1 MRTLA
6 LTALVAASAAAAA
19 AQPVPPGTRLD
30 GIAAVV
36 GDQVVLYSEVDALA
50 AQLAQGQPV
59 TDEVWSRTL
68 DRLVGQRVVIA
79 KARQDTTLSVTEA
92 NVTRAVSEQTARLAQ
107 QAGGE
112 AQLEAA
118 YGRTLG
124 EIEAS
129 LRDDVR
135 DELLLQRYQARRMQ
149 EVTVTPGEVQAWFA
163 QIPESERPEVPELV
177 RVAHIVQVPEPDE
190 AAKVERRAF
199 LAALRDSI
207 VAGDATIEALADRY
221 STDPGNTGRGGVK
234 NGGLYT
240 GLRLSELEARF
251 RAATAALEPGQ
262 YSQVIETPFGYH
274 VIRLNELEG
283 DRVSFNHILL
293 DVPTGEREA
302 AQARETLAVLRDSVT
317 AGVPFEAVARRNSE
331 DPYSAQR
338 GGFVSDPESG
348 QRDLN
353 IAGLGAQWKATLDTL
368 EVGEISEPGAVRL
381 LDGTEAYHVVL
392 LQKRTPAHRLS
403 VADDYALLSQY
414 ALQDKRLRVQQEWV
428 EDLRREV
435 YVDVRAD
442 RYEPP
447 AGATAA
453 AEARGRP

>member
-1 MRTLA
+1 MRSLA
-6 LTALVAASAAAAA
+6 LAVLVALPALAAA

-50 AQLAQGQPV
+50 PQLAQGEPV
-59 TDEVWSRTL
+59 TDDLWSRAL
-68 DRLVGQRVVIA
+68 DRLVGQRVVISE
-79 KARQDTTLSVTEA
+79 ARQDTTISVTEA
-92 NVTRAVSEQTARLAQ
+92 RVTRAAQEQVARLAQ

-124 EIEAS
+124 EIETS

-135 DELLLQRYQARRMQ
+135 DEILLQTLQQRRMQ
-149 EVTVTPGEVQAWFA
+149 GVTVTPGEVQSWFS
-163 QIPESERPEVPELV
+163 QIPQADRPEVPELV
-177 RVAHIVQVPEPDE
+177 RVAHIVQVPAPDE
-190 AAKVERRAF
+190 TAKAERRA
-199 LAALRDSI
+199 LLQSLRDS
-207 VAGDATIEALADRY
+207 VVSDQATIEELANRY
-221 STDPGNTGRGGVK
+221 STDPGNTGRDGTK

-240 GLRLSELEARF
+240 DLRLSEVEARF
-251 RAATAALEPGQ
+251 RAATAALDPGE

-274 VIRLNELEG
+274 LIRLNELEG

-293 DVPTGEREA
+293 DIPSGAREA
-302 AQARETLAVLRDSVT
+302 EQARETLRVLRDSVL
-317 AGVPFEAVARRNSE
+317 AGVPFEGVARRNSE

-353 IAGLGAQWKATLDTL
+353 VDGLGAQWKATIDSLD
-368 EVGEISEPGAVRL
+368 VGEISEPAPVKL
-381 LDGTEAYHVVL
+381 LDQTDAYHVVL
-392 LQKRTPAHRLS
+392 LQKRTPAHTLS

-414 ALQDKRLRVQQEWV
+414 ALQDKRLRAQQEWV
-428 EDLRREV
+428 DDLRRRV
-435 YVDVRAD
+435 YVDVRAP
-442 RYEPP
+442 RYEP
-447 AGATAA
+447 AG
-453 AEARGRP
+453 G

>member
-1 MRTLA
+1 MRALA
-6 LTALVAASAAAAA
+6 LAAALLLPALAAS

-50 AQLAQGQPV
+50 AQAAQGQPV
-59 TDEVWSRTL
+59 TDEVWSRAL
-68 DRLVGQRVVIA
+68 DRLVNQRVVIA
-79 KARQDTTLSVTEA
+79 KARQDTTLSITEA
-92 NVTRAVSEQTARLAQ
+92 RVTRAVQDQVARLAA

-112 AQLEAA
+112 EALAAA
-118 YGRTLG
+118 YGRSVA
-124 EIEAS
+124 EIETS

-135 DELLLQRYQARRMQ
+135 DEILLQTYQQRRMQ
-149 EVTVTPGEVQAWFA
+149 DVTVTPGEVRAWFA
-163 QIPESERPEVPELV
+163 QIPQAERPQVPELV

-190 AAKVERRAF
+190 AAKAERRAF
-199 LAALRDSI
+199 LQALRDSI

-221 STDPGNTGRGGVK
+221 STDPGNVGRGGVK

-251 RAATAALEPGQ
+251 RAATAALEPGA
-262 YSQVIETPFGYH
+262 YSQVIETPFGFH
-274 VIRLNELEG
+274 VIRLNSLSG
-283 DRVSFNHILL
+283 DQVSFNHILL

-302 AQARETLAVLRDSVT
+302 EQAVETLRVLRDSVE

-353 IAGLGAQWKATLDTL
+353 IAGLGARWKATLDSL
-368 EVGEISEPGAVRL
+368 EVGEISDPAPVKL
-381 LDGTEAYHVVL
+381 LDQTDAYHVVL
-392 LQKRTPAHRLS
+392 LQKRTPAHQLS

-414 ALQDKRLRVQQEWV
+414 ALQDKRQRTQGEWV
-428 EDLRREV
+428 ADLRREV
-435 YVDVRAD
+435 YVDVRSP
-442 RYEPP
+442 RYQPV
-447 AGATAA
+447 G
-453 AEARGRP
+453 G

>member
-1 MRTLA
+1 MSSIPLA
-6 LTALVAASAAAAA
+6 GRAFALAALVTLSASAAV

-50 AQLAQGQPV
+50 QQAAQGQPV
-59 TDEVWSRTL
+59 TDDLWSRAL
-68 DRLVGQRVVIA
+68 DRLVDQRVVIA
-79 KARQDTTLSVTEA
+79 KARQDTTLSVSEA
-92 NVTRAVSEQTARLAQ
+92 RVTRAVQEQVSRLAQ

-112 AQLEAA
+112 AGLEAA
-118 YGRTLG
+118 YGRTVG
-124 EIEAS
+124 EIETS

-135 DELLLQRYQARRMQ
+135 DELLLQTYQQRRMQ
-149 EVTVTPGEVQAWFA
+149 DVTVTPGEVQAWFA
-163 QIPESERPEVPELV
+163 QIPETERPQVPELV

-190 AAKVERRAF
+190 AAQAERRAF
-199 LAALRDSI
+199 LQALRDSI
-207 VAGDATIEALADRY
+207 TAGQATIEDLANRY
-221 STDPGNTGRGGVK
+221 STDPGNTGRGGEK

-251 RAATAALEPGQ
+251 RAATAALEPGA
-262 YSQVIETPFGYH
+262 YSQVIETPFGFH
-274 VIRLNELEG
+274 VIRLNSLQG
-283 DRVSFNHILL
+283 DQVSFNHILL
-293 DVPTGEREA
+293 DVPTGEREGE
-302 AQARETLAVLRDSVT
+302 QAVEALRVLRDSVE

-368 EVGEISEPGAVRL
+368 AVGEVSAPAPVKL
-381 LDGTEAYHVVL
+381 LDQTDAYHIVL
-392 LQKRTPAHRLS
+392 LQKRTPAHQLS

-414 ALQDKRLRVQQEWV
+414 ALQDKRQRTQGEWV
-428 EDLRREV
+428 DDLRREV
-435 YVDVRAD
+435 YIDVRSP
-442 RYEPP
+442 RYQPV
-447 AGATAA
+447 G
-453 AEARGRP
+453 G

>member
-1 MRTLA
+1 MRAPAFAVL
-6 LTALVAASAAAAA
+6 ALVAALALPSLGGAAT

-50 AQLAQGQPV
+50 EQSAQGQPV
-59 TDEVWSRTL
+59 TDEVWSRSL
-68 DRLVGQRVVIA
+68 DLLVNQRAVIS
-79 KARQDTTLSVTEA
+79 KARQDTTISISEA
-92 NVTRAVSEQTARLAQ
+92 RVSRAVSDQVSRLAA

-112 AQLEAA
+112 EQLAAA
-118 YGRTLG
+118 YGRSIG
-124 EIEAS
+124 EIETS
-129 LRDDVR
+129 LRDEVR
-135 DELLLQRYQARRMQ
+135 DELLLQAFQARRFQ
-149 EVTVTPGEVQAWFA
+149 GVTITPGEVQTWFA
-163 QIPESERPEVPELV
+163 QIPQTNRPEVPELV

-190 AAKVERRAF
+190 SARQGRRAF
-199 LAALRDSI
+199 LQSLRDSI
-207 VAGDATIEALADRY
+207 VAGDATIEDLANRY
-221 STDPGNTGRGGVK
+221 STDPGNTGRDGTK

-251 RAATAALEPGQ
+251 RAATAALAPGQ

-293 DVPTGEREA
+293 DIPTGDREA
-302 AQARETLAVLRDSVT
+302 EQARETLVVLRDSVE

-353 IAGLGAQWKATLDTL
+353 IAALGAGWKATLDTL
-368 EVGEISEPGAVRL
+368 EVGEISRPAPVKL
-381 LDGTEAYHVVL
+381 LDGTDAYHVVL
-392 LQKRTPAHRLS
+392 LQKRTPAHTLS

-414 ALQDKRLRVQQEWV
+414 ALQEKRQRVQQEWV
-428 EDLRREV
+428 RDLRREV
-435 YVDVRAD
+435 YVDVRAE

-447 AGATAA
+447 SG
-453 AEARGRP
+453 G